1 MIVRNNSMTNIDK
14 EQRGNKN
21 STKVLII
28 TSADGDNDKI
38 LSYLNPSNIETI
50 VVDLNNSNLMDAYK
64 RSLTQSVGFYFRK
77 IIINK

>member
-28 TSADGDNDKI
+28 TSADDDNDKI